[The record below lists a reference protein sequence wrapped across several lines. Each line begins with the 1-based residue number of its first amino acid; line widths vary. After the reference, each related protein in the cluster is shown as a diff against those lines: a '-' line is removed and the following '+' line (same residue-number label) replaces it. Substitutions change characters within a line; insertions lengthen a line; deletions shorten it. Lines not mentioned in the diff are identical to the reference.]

1 MTTAREAP
9 AVDTVMLSIGGLRIA
24 TQTTG
29 SGDPVLLLNGMSRP
43 MASWTHYARLLEG
56 RRIITFDSPGV
67 GASATPFVPYSMRK
81 MADITVRVLDAV
93 GVGRADIVGF
103 SHGGAIAQQIAI
115 KRPDRVNRLVLMSTS
130 CGLGAVPGRGSDAKR
145 ILMTPLSEARDT
157 SWGEPQPLG
166 VLWQVVAFST
176 WTSIPRLGDIDAPT
190 LVITGDNDK
199 AVPPVNSKLLA
210 ERIHGARLEIVRAG
224 HDLQKPKPAA
234 VVAELIQEFFAST
247 PSRLP

>member
-1 MTTAREAP
+1 M
-9 AVDTVMLSIGGLRIA
+9 DTVMLSIGGLRIA

-29 SGDPVLLLNGMSRP
+29 RVTPCCCSTGCPGRWRVGR
-43 MASWTHYARLLEG
+43 HYARLLEG

-224 HDLQKPKPAA
+224 HDLQKPEPAA

>member
-1 MTTAREAP
+1 
-9 AVDTVMLSIGGLRIA
+9 
-24 TQTTG
+24 
-29 SGDPVLLLNGMSRP
+29 
-43 MASWTHYARLLEG
+43 
-56 RRIITFDSPGV
+56 
-67 GASATPFVPYSMRK
+67 
-81 MADITVRVLDAV
+81 
-93 GVGRADIVGF
+93 
-103 SHGGAIAQQIAI
+103 
-115 KRPDRVNRLVLMSTS
+115 
-130 CGLGAVPGRGSDAKR
+130 
-145 ILMTPLSEARDT
+145 MTPLSEARDT